1 MITLNVL
8 FQGWRVGWAD
18 LRVQF
23 SLLTY
28 FGGWLVNAFAQV
40 VFFALLAE
48 LVNAPDHLRYLLIGN
63 AVAAGCFFANGIIA
77 VAQWD
82 RNDGTYPLLVVAP
95 TGLLP
100 ATIGRT
106 SIHLITGTATSMLTL
121 LLAELI
127 FGIDMPWPEALL
139 LVPLLFLV
147 VASVYAPAL
156 FLGTIVTRKPRLR
169 NIVHR
174 SLFVLLLTISGV
186 SVPVSYWP
194 DAVQA
199 VANILH
205 LTYELA
211 AVRLL
216 FDGAPAGDVLEQIG
230 KGLLIAAVWFGVA
243 VALIDRMADAGR
255 RDGSIEFV

>member
-8 FQGWRVGWAD
+8 FQGWRVGLAD

-23 SLLTY
+23 SVLTY

-63 AVAAGCFFANGIIA
+63 AVAAGSFFANRIIA

-106 SIHLITGTATSMLTL
+106 SIHLLTGTATSMLTL

-127 FGIDMPWPEALL
+127 FGIWPEALL

-147 VASVYAPAL
+147 MASVYAPAL

-194 DAVQA
+194 DAVEA
-199 VANILH
+199 VANILP

-211 AVRLL
+211 AVRLV
-216 FDGAPAGDVLEQIG
+216 FHGAPAGEVLEQIG